1 MLIKW
6 LGHSC
11 FKISVESQSLI
22 IDPFEKGAVNGFR
35 DLDETA
41 NIVLCSHLH
50 GDHCGTD
57 CVKLVESKYDS
68 PFEIATV
75 DSYHD
80 EKKGALRGKNLIHII
95 TVQDYY
101 KVVHLGDLGCML
113 DEKQIERIRD
123 CHVLL
128 IPVGGY
134 YTIGPEIAR
143 KIVEAVNP
151 KVTIPMHY
159 RSENFGFDVLKTV
172 YDFTGYFEKVIYL
185 ATDTLQF
192 SDELDNEIIV
202 LDYPV

>member
-6 LGHSC
+6 LGHAC

-22 IDPFEKGAVNGFR
+22 IDPFEKGSVNGFR
-35 DLDETA
+35 DLDEKA

-50 GDHCGTD
+50 GDHCGTS
-57 CVKLVESKYDS
+57 CVELVESKYDS
-68 PFEIATV
+68 PFEIETI

-80 EKKGALRGKNLIHII
+80 EKQGALRGINLIHVI

-113 DEKQIERIRD
+113 NQEQIEKIKD
-123 CHVLL
+123 CHVLM

-134 YTIGPEIAR
+134 YTIGPEVASE
-143 KIVEAVNP
+143 IVKATNP
-151 KVTIPMHY
+151 KVVIPMHY
-159 RSENFGFDVLKTV
+159 KSDDFGYDVLKTV
-172 YDFTGYFEKVIYL
+172 YDFTKYFEKVIYL
-185 ATDTLQF
+185 TTDTLQF

-202 LDYPV
+202 LDYQV

>member
-11 FKISVESQSLI
+11 FKISVDSQSLI
-22 IDPFEKGAVNGFR
+22 IDPFEKGSVNGFR
-35 DLDETA
+35 DLDEQA

-50 GDHCGTD
+50 ADHCGTG
-57 CVKLVESKYDS
+57 CVELIESKYDS
-68 PFEIATV
+68 PFEIETI

-80 EKKGALRGKNLIHII
+80 EKKGALRGDNLIHII

-101 KVVHLGDLGCML
+101 KVVHLGDLGCMP
-113 DEKQIERIRD
+113 DDNQIEKIKD

-134 YTIGPEIAR
+134 YTIGPETAR
-143 KIVEAVNP
+143 DIVKAVNP
-151 KVTIPMHY
+151 KVVIPMHY
-159 RSENFGFDVLKTV
+159 KSDDFGYDVLKTV

-185 ATDTLQF
+185 TSDTLQF
-192 SDELDNEIIV
+192 SDELNNEIIV
-202 LDYPV
+202 LDYQV

>member
-22 IDPFEKGAVNGFR
+22 IDPFEKGSVRGFR
-35 DLDETA
+35 DLDEKA

-50 GDHCGTD
+50 GDHCGTS
-57 CVKLVESKYDS
+57 CVELVESKYDS
-68 PFEIATV
+68 PFEIETI

-80 EKKGALRGKNLIHII
+80 EKKGALRGDNLIHII

-113 DEKQIERIRD
+113 EKEQIEKIKD

-134 YTIGPEIAR
+134 YTIGPEVAR

-159 RSENFGFDVLKTV
+159 KSADFGYDVLKTV
-172 YDFTGYFEKVIYL
+172 FDFTKYFEKVIYL
-185 ATDTLQF
+185 TTDTLQF

-202 LDYPV
+202 LDYPI